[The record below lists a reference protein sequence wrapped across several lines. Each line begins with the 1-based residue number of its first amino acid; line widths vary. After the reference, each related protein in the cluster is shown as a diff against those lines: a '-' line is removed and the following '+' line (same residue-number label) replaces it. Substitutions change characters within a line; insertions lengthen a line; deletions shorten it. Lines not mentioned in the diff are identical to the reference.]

1 MAIDFIAHRGNLN
14 GPNPS
19 EENKFD
25 YLYEAWRD
33 GYNVECDV
41 IGYKHKLY
49 FGHDEPQELADERF
63 LCYDEVW
70 IHAKNLEAVSILSKI
85 ACHWFWHQEDKLTM
99 TNKGRVWCYPGVYI
113 DAWSAV
119 FLDLEP
125 HRLDPQTLGK
135 YLKVDKVCGD
145 YKDPWVSI

>member
-33 GYNVECDV
+33 GYHVECDV

-49 FGHDEPQELADERF
+49 FGTANTEQWAQQ
-63 LCYDEVW
+63 
-70 IHAKNLEAVSILSKI
+70 A
-85 ACHWFWHQEDKLTM
+85 
-99 TNKGRVWCYPGVYI
+99 
-113 DAWSAV
+113 SAA
-119 FLDLEP
+119 F
-125 HRLDPQTLGK
+125 H
-135 YLKVDKVCGD
+135 
-145 YKDPWVSI
+145 